1 MMMFEAKLIRLKRPY
16 ERGLIM
22 RIKRLLAGALTA
34 VFVLTSTFTVHADE
48 EYQIRALHMYAHSYA
63 VMDANTGEILF
74 GEKVDKKIYPASTA
88 KLMSAIVAVESGIPL
103 DTMVET
109 KGKIVNR
116 TTPGT
121 YNLGMNGGEAYSLS
135 TLLNMSLIASAA
147 DATDTMA
154 DAIAGSR
161 DAFAE
166 MMMEKSEELGL
177 TSTSFDNP
185 VGSDTGGGFYETYS
199 TAREM
204 CEITRYAMANETIR
218 KIVRKS
224 SYTISCDG
232 NLNGRQISNTNWFY
246 NRFPYN
252 SDYFTI
258 IGSKTGQTTAA
269 GDVFIATA
277 VDTEGHE
284 LICAYFGMGGK
295 EETFR
300 WINNLLTYAFKE
312 YKKGNLDLC
321 KGAYNVRYDKNEEAY
336 ARAMT
341 ADVLKQS
348 EGRVLDLHYVMTEKQ
363 AIGMLEACVSP
374 ELSDTRV
381 STYFND
387 VVGSELQCTKEMF
400 LEYMDT
406 AVPYLSHQKG
416 VKGAIESA
424 SEQLTVADAGAICGA
439 AIRSMPLY
447 MASFPIYEMRT
458 WSEMN
463 PIPFASTMELNIQ
476 E

>member
-1 MMMFEAKLIRLKRPY
+1 
-16 ERGLIM
+16 M
-22 RIKRLLAGALTA
+22 RIKRLIAGALT
-34 VFVLTSTFTVHADE
+34 VVLALTASFPVQAKE
-48 EYQIRALHMYAHSYA
+48 EYQIRPWHMYAHSYA

-88 KLMSAIVAVESGIPL
+88 KLMSAIVTVESGIPL
-103 DTMVET
+103 DTIVKT

-121 YNLGMNGGEAYSLS
+121 YNLGMNGGESYSLS
-135 TLLNMSLIASAA
+135 SLLHMSLIASAA

-154 DAIAGSR
+154 DAVAGSR

-166 MMMEKSEELGL
+166 LMMEKVDELGL
-177 TSTSFDNP
+177 TKTSFDNP
-185 VGSDTGGGFYETYS
+185 VGSDKGGGFYETYS

-224 SYTISCDG
+224 SYTISGDG

-252 SDYFTI
+252 SDLFTI

-277 VDTEGHE
+277 VDTKGHE

-312 YKKGNLDLC
+312 YKKGNLDMA
-321 KGAYNVRYDKNEEAY
+321 KGAYNVRYDKNAEAY
-336 ARAMT
+336 CRAMT
-341 ADVLKQS
+341 ANVLKQS
-348 EGRVLDLHYVMTEKQ
+348 EGRVLDLDYNMTVKQ
-363 AIGMLEACVSP
+363 VLDMLKACVSP

-381 STYFND
+381 STHFD
-387 VVGSELQCTKEMF
+387 TVSAGETQCTKETLLKIMN
-400 LEYMDT
+400 T
-406 AVPYLSHQKG
+406 AVPYLSHQEC
-416 VKGAIESA
+416 VKKALE
-424 SEQLTVADAGAICGA
+424 TVSDTVSVEEAGAVCGA
-439 AIRSMPLY
+439 AIRSIPLY
-447 MASFPIYEMRT
+447 IASFPDYTMKKWNAE
-458 WSEMN
+458 N
-463 PIPFASTMELNIQ
+463 PIPFAVTAHLLPVL
-476 E
+476 